1 MNSCPSLYEPFPYSD
16 WRKQTGYTS
25 AIFIY
30 GFSTM
35 HLDEPLS
42 DKEFKEL
49 DQFLLSDRCADDGM
63 TMDSLHG
70 FLTALAIG
78 PEEVL
83 MAEWLPHVWGSAAEK
98 GPQFKSPK
106 EAERITA
113 LIARFMNE
121 VAITFEVAPKEFEP
135 LFCEHEFEGR
145 TLLDGDAWAWGFWE
159 AMNLRAD
166 AWEPIWSSNIAEMV
180 RPIYLLGA
188 EEIEEEEMALVDDP
202 VKRHKLAVEMEA
214 AIPHIHRFWQPHRK
228 SAVQQVQRDAPKTGR
243 NDPCPCGSGKK
254 YKKCCGAEQE

>member
-1 MNSCPSLYEPFPYSD
+1 
-16 WRKQTGYTS
+16 
-25 AIFIY
+25 
-30 GFSTM
+30 M
-35 HLDEPLS
+35 HLDDPLS
-42 DKEFKEL
+42 DKEFTEL
-49 DQFLLSDRCADDGM
+49 DQFLLSDDRADDGM

-70 FLTALAIG
+70 YLTALAIG

-83 MAEWLPHVWGSAAEK
+83 MAEWLLRVWGSAGAD
-98 GPQFKSPK
+98 GPRFKSAK
-106 EAERITA
+106 EGERIVG

-121 VAITFEVAPKEFEP
+121 IAITFEVAPKEFEP
-135 LFCEHEFEGR
+135 LFCEHEYEGR
-145 TLLDGDAWAWGFWE
+145 ALLDGDAWAWGFWE
-159 AMNLRAD
+159 GMDIRAE

-188 EEIEEEEMALVDDP
+188 EEIEESEVERVDDP

-228 SAVQQVQRDAPKTGR
+228 SAVEQVRHDGPKTGR

-254 YKKCCGAEQE
+254 FKKCCGADQA